1 MSAASFPEDEE
12 KQQASGVAQASPGD
26 GGFAESG
33 SLVELKHELSSPL
46 MVIRWNLEVARG
58 ILQED
63 EAAGEDARARAL
75 DAIDAA
81 LQGME
86 HASRMVRAWR
96 GARGSREAPARLDL
110 GAVVTATV
118 RMTRAWLEER
128 AVVEVQVA
136 SDPLVVEG
144 TETRL
149 RQVLLNLFDNAYHAL
164 AGGDPAQ
171 HRVTIV
177 ARAQDE
183 QVIVEVNDSGAGIE
197 PDLVRQLGEPFVS
210 ARPGGTGLGLNLCSE
225 IVWEHGGRLEIE
237 SQVGSGTSV
246 RVCLPR
252 VLPGSVPP
260 VPSPERETPTVKPP
274 RVGPGPQ
281 PPR

>member
-1 MSAASFPEDEE
+1 M
-12 KQQASGVAQASPGD
+12 AQASPGD

-63 EAAGEDARARAL
+63 EATGGEDARARAL
-75 DAIDAA
+75 DAIEAA

-110 GAVVTATV
+110 AAVVAATV

-128 AVVEVQVA
+128 AVVDVQVA
-136 SDPLVVEG
+136 HEALVVEG

-164 AGGDPAQ
+164 VEGDPA
-171 HRVTIV
+171 RNRITIV
-177 ARAQDE
+177 ARAQDD
-183 QVIVEVNDSGAGIE
+183 QVIIEVNDSGAGIE
-197 PDLVRQLGEPFVS
+197 PSLVRQLGEPFVS

-237 SQVGSGTSV
+237 S
-246 RVCLPR
+246 
-252 VLPGSVPP
+252 
-260 VPSPERETPTVKPP
+260 
-274 RVGPGPQ
+274 
-281 PPR
+281 